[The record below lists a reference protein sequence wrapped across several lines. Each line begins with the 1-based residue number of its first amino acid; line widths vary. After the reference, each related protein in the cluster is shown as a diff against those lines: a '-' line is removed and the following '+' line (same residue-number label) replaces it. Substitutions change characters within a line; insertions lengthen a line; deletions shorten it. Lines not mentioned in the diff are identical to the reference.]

1 MIEDSQLQQLI
12 TALGEDFELTGEEI
26 ADVLWLAVQRL
37 KYNGTVTEIPTTES
51 EEKPWWSKLI
61 NLIIQI
67 GNSIKTN
74 KKQSQAASSV
84 QSPATVI
91 EQETTV
97 PLYPETPSS
106 VTTAPSK
113 VLPIRVPDAPSLRE
127 PLQVAQSLRPLMRK
141 IASGRKV
148 ILDEIATAKRIA
160 EHKIYLPIV
169 KPETEPWLDLA
180 LVIDESQSMA
190 IWRHTI
196 EDLKRLVQNYGVFR
210 DVRIWGLVTDET
222 GEVKLLPRIGT
233 KGKEQRLANP
243 RELIDPNGRRLIL
256 VVSDCVSRL
265 WYDGAIIPPLQ
276 AWSQR
281 QPLAIL
287 QMLPDWL
294 WLRTGLGN
302 GASVLFKSLAPGVA
316 NQKLEVEEL
325 LLRKDFALSEGIKI
339 PVLTLDP
346 DLAYLWSEMVSGKS
360 EAVTSGF
367 VLPPQLESDE
377 KSLPETEVAQLD
389 AAGRITRF
397 RQTASPI
404 ARKLAGLL
412 AAAPVIN
419 LPVVRLIQDTLLPR
433 SNQVHVAE
441 VFLGGLLKPL
451 IVIEADTNPD
461 TVQYDFMD
469 DGIRQIFL
477 KDAPVSDSAE
487 VFDAVSQYVAQ
498 KLNKSLKEFVALLKA
513 PGEDTEQGISAFAE
527 VAIKVLEGL
536 GGEYAR
542 FAEEN
547 LVKISSVPNINTGDG
562 NSQEGIKAQLSTY
575 TFEVATILI
584 RLGFNICTLVPKEQ
598 IKHQLSLEEIN
609 LIEKHHSEASGTP
622 NGYQSYKELSNSA
635 QEGTDYRIETH
646 QGITDAVIIAPH
658 GGKIE
663 PGATEIA
670 KAIAGEDHGFYSL
683 EGLKPGNNHILSIP
697 SEKFDEPR
705 ALEMVEK
712 ANRVIAI
719 HGFFYGGDQDIQ
731 LGGLDADLKQK
742 IKANLE
748 REGFKPQESGS
759 TLEAENPH
767 NICNRG
773 QTGKGVQIGI
783 YWGLRKRLFDSL
795 KNENTNEP
803 TLYHR
808 FVQAIRDA
816 LSPLE
821 AAGWRSQITQG
832 EADYYTEDLGDGV
845 ELDMISI
852 PGGSFMMGT
861 KEEEIERLVK
871 KFDWEYFR
879 AEKPQHEVTV
889 QPFFMGK
896 YPITQAQYQ
905 QVMGKNPSNFKGDER
920 PVEEVS
926 WDEAVEFC
934 QKLSKQTGKE
944 YRLPSEAEWEYAC
957 RAGTTT
963 AFHFGETITDK
974 LANYNAGQIYA
985 GEPKGEYRG
994 ETTSVGKF
1002 PPNAFG
1008 LYDMHGNVWEWCE
1021 DDWHENYQGAPT
1033 DGSARVSETSNNKVV
1048 RGGSWSDYPHNCRS
1062 AIRINGSRD
1071 LRINSIGVRV
1081 VCVAPRTT

>member
-37 KYNGTVTEIPTTES
+37 KYSGTVTEIPTTEP
-51 EEKPWWSKLI
+51 EGKPGWSKLI
-61 NLIIQI
+61 NLITQI
-67 GNSIKTN
+67 GNSIN
-74 KKQSQAASSV
+74 KKQPQAASSV
-84 QSPATVI
+84 QSPATAI
-91 EQETTV
+91 KKEPTV
-97 PLYPETPSS
+97 PIYPETPSS
-106 VTTAPSK
+106 VTTPTSQ

-160 EHKIYLPIV
+160 EHKIYLPIL

-210 DVRIWGLVTDET
+210 DVRIWGLVTDEA

-233 KGKEQRLANP
+233 KGKEQRFANP

-302 GASVLFKSLAPGVA
+302 GASVLLKSLAPGVA

-346 DLAYLWSEMVSGKS
+346 DLASLWSEMVSGKS

-419 LPVVRLIQDTLLPR
+419 LPVVRLIQDTLLPQ

-477 KDAPVSDSAE
+477 KDAPVSDSAA

-498 KLNKSLKEFVALLKA
+498 KLNKSLQEFVALLKA
-513 PGEDTEQGISAFAE
+513 PGEEPEKDISAFAE
-527 VAIKVLEGL
+527 VAIKVLKGL

-547 LVKISSVPNINTGDG
+547 LVNTSSVPNTNTGDV
-562 NSQEGIKAQLSTY
+562 NSQESIQAQLSTH
-575 TFEVATILI
+575 TFDVATIEI
-584 RLGFNICTLVPKEQ
+584 EETDTHTFEFTVATLERQQSEEKQETTQWV
-598 IKHQLSLEEIN
+598 IKRQKQQATGIIEVLEEG
-609 LIEKHHSEASGTP
+609 IEL
-622 NGYQSYKELSNSA
+622 ELM
-635 QEGTDYRIETH
+635 E
-646 QGITDAVIIAPH
+646 
-658 GGKIE
+658 
-663 PGATEIA
+663 
-670 KAIAGEDHGFYSL
+670 
-683 EGLKPGNNHILSIP
+683 
-697 SEKFDEPR
+697 
-705 ALEMVEK
+705 
-712 ANRVIAI
+712 
-719 HGFFYGGDQDIQ
+719 
-731 LGGLDADLKQK
+731 
-742 IKANLE
+742 
-748 REGFKPQESGS
+748 
-759 TLEAENPH
+759 
-767 NICNRG
+767 
-773 QTGKGVQIGI
+773 
-783 YWGLRKRLFDSL
+783 
-795 KNENTNEP
+795 
-803 TLYHR
+803 
-808 FVQAIRDA
+808 
-816 LSPLE
+816 
-821 AAGWRSQITQG
+821 
-832 EADYYTEDLGDGV
+832 
-845 ELDMISI
+845 I
-852 PGGSFMMGT
+852 PGGSFFMGSPAD
-861 KEEEIERLVK
+861 ELERSE
-871 KFDWEYFR
+871 DES
-879 AEKPQHEVTV
+879 PQHEVNV
-889 QPFFMGK
+889 SSFFMGK
-896 YPITQAQYQ
+896 YPITQAQWR
-905 QVMGKNPSNFKGDER
+905 VVAGWESVERKLDVNPAYFKDREDSDRR
-920 PVEEVS
+920 PVEQVS
-926 WDEAVEFC
+926 WYDAKEFC
-934 QKLSKQTGKE
+934 ARLSQKTKRD
-944 YRLPSEAEWEYAC
+944 YRLPTEAEWEYAC
-957 RAGTTT
+957 RAVIREHSSAKSEQLTVEEWNEKYHQP
-963 AFHFGETITDK
+963 FHFGETISTE
-974 LANYNAGQIYA
+974 LANYDGNYTYGR
-985 GEPKGEYRG
+985 GVKGKSRG
-994 ETTSVGKF
+994 ETTKVEYF
-1002 PPNAFG
+1002 QFANAFG
-1008 LYDMHGNVWEWCE
+1008 LYDMHGNVFEWCE
-1021 DDWHENYQGAPT
+1021 DHSKDS
-1033 DGSARVSETSNNKVV
+1033 SARLSSYKNIIKVR
-1048 RGGSWSDYPHNCRS
+1048 RGGSWKNQPKDCRS
-1062 AIRINGSRD
+1062 AYRVNLISDYRNNTLG
-1071 LRINSIGVRV
+1071 LRV
-1081 VCVAPRTT
+1081 VLRVAPRTQ

>member
-37 KYNGTVTEIPTTES
+37 KYSGTVTEIPTTKPEG
-51 EEKPWWSKLI
+51 KPWWSKSI
-61 NLIIQI
+61 NLITQI
-67 GNSIKTN
+67 GNSIN
-74 KKQSQAASSV
+74 KKQPQAINKKQPQAASSV
-84 QSPATVI
+84 QSLATAI
-91 EQETTV
+91 KKEPTV
-97 PLYPETPSS
+97 PIYPETPSS
-106 VTTAPSK
+106 VTTTTSK

-127 PLQVAQSLRPLMRK
+127 PLQLAQSLRPLMRR

-210 DVRIWGLVTDET
+210 DVRIWGLVTDEA

-233 KGKEQRLANP
+233 KGKEQRFANP

-302 GASVLFKSLAPGVA
+302 GASVLLKSLAPGVA

-346 DLAYLWSEMVSGKS
+346 DLASFWSEMVSGKS

-419 LPVVRLIQDTLLPR
+419 LPVVRLIQDTLLPQ

-469 DGIRQIFL
+469 DAIRQIFL
-477 KDAPVSDSAE
+477 KDAPVSDSAA

-498 KLNKSLKEFVALLKA
+498 KLNKSLQEFVALLKA
-513 PGEDTEQGISAFAE
+513 PGEDPEKGISAFAE
-527 VAIKVLEGL
+527 VAIKVLKGL

-547 LVKISSVPNINTGDG
+547 LVNTSSVPNTNTGDV
-562 NSQEGIKAQLSTY
+562 NSQESIQAQLSTY
-575 TFEVATILI
+575 TFDVATIEI
-584 RLGFNICTLVPKEQ
+584 EETDTHTFEFTVATLKLSLSSLRSAQWV
-598 IKHQLSLEEIN
+598 IKHLKQQATGIIEVLEEGIELE
-609 LIEKHHSEASGTP
+609 LIE
-622 NGYQSYKELSNSA
+622 
-635 QEGTDYRIETH
+635 
-646 QGITDAVIIAPH
+646 
-658 GGKIE
+658 
-663 PGATEIA
+663 
-670 KAIAGEDHGFYSL
+670 
-683 EGLKPGNNHILSIP
+683 
-697 SEKFDEPR
+697 
-705 ALEMVEK
+705 
-712 ANRVIAI
+712 
-719 HGFFYGGDQDIQ
+719 
-731 LGGLDADLKQK
+731 
-742 IKANLE
+742 
-748 REGFKPQESGS
+748 
-759 TLEAENPH
+759 
-767 NICNRG
+767 
-773 QTGKGVQIGI
+773 
-783 YWGLRKRLFDSL
+783 
-795 KNENTNEP
+795 
-803 TLYHR
+803 
-808 FVQAIRDA
+808 
-816 LSPLE
+816 
-821 AAGWRSQITQG
+821 
-832 EADYYTEDLGDGV
+832 
-845 ELDMISI
+845 I
-852 PGGSFMMGT
+852 PGGSFLMGSP
-861 KEEEIERLVK
+861 ENELERSRR
-871 KFDWEYFR
+871 EG
-879 AEKPQHEVTV
+879 PQHQVNV
-889 QPFFMGK
+889 PSFFMGR
-896 YPITQAQYQ
+896 YPITQAQWR
-905 QVMGKNPSNFKGDER
+905 VVAGWEPVERELDANPAYFKDRSDSARR
-920 PVEEVS
+920 PVEQVS
-926 WDEAVEFC
+926 WYDAKEFC
-934 QKLSKQTGKE
+934 ARLSRKTKRD
-944 YRLPSEAEWEYAC
+944 YRLPTEAEWEYAC

-963 AFHFGETITDK
+963 PFHFGETISTE
-974 LANYNAGQIYA
+974 LANYDGNSTYGR
-985 GEPKGEYRG
+985 GVKGENKGENRG
-994 ETTSVGKF
+994 ETTPVEYF
-1002 PPNAFG
+1002 QFANAFG
-1008 LYDMHGNVWEWCE
+1008 LYDMHGNVYEWCE
-1021 DDWHENYQGAPT
+1021 DDYHDSYEGAPK
-1033 DGSARVSETSNNKVV
+1033 DGSAWLFSERNTTKVI
-1048 RGGSWSDYPHNCRS
+1048 RGGSWNVLANVCRS
-1062 AIRINGSRD
+1062 AFRYNDNPDRRRSFSFG
-1071 LRINSIGVRV
+1071 LRV
-1081 VCVAPRTT
+1081 VRAAPRTL